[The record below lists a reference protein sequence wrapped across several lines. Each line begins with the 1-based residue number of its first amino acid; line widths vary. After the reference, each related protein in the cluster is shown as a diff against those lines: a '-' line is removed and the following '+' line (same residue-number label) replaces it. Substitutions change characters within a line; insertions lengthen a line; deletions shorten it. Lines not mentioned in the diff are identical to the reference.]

1 MAKIKI
7 DIDALK
13 SNASSLEGRIAELQ
27 ALNTRLEGLIARIQ
41 ASWEGQ
47 ASIIYIAKITAQA
60 TKAKKMVEVLQEY
73 KKYVESAFNK
83 FSSIDSNSA
92 NRIKNSF

>member
-13 SNASSLEGRIAELQ
+13 SNASSLEGRITELQ
-27 ALNTRLEGLIARIQ
+27 NLNTRLENLIARIQ

-60 TKAKKMVEVLQEY
+60 AKAKKMVDVLMEY
-73 KKYVESAFNK
+73 KKYVESAISK
-83 FSSIDSNSA
+83 FSTVDNNSA
-92 NRIKNSF
+92 NRIKSSF

>member
-1 MAKIKI
+1 MAKIKV
-7 DIDALK
+7 DIEALK

-27 ALNTRLEGLIARIQ
+27 NLNNRLEALIARIQ

-60 TKAKKMVEVLQEY
+60 AKAKKMVEVLTEY
-73 KKYVESAFNK
+73 KKYVENAVAK
-83 FSSIDSNSA
+83 FSNVDSTSA
-92 NRIKNSF
+92 NKIKGSF